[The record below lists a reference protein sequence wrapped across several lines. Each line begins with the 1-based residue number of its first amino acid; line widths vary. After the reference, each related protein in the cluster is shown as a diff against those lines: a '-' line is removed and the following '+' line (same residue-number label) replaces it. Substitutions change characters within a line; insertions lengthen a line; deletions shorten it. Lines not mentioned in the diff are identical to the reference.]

1 MSLINN
7 FYKLS
12 STFLIT
18 KFLIIFWNIYLANSF
33 ENDLL
38 ELGTYMFMI
47 SQFSVISILAEGSL
61 SYTIQHFIS
70 SEKLSKENAISKYWF
85 FSLFTRF
92 LVGLICSIVLFIIIY
107 VQFPDRV
114 LDSLILSLTL
124 LVFNVGAA
132 PNAIFISYNNINPMV
147 ISNIINVTV
156 SVIAAVLL
164 NIYFQSI
171 TAILLAFL
179 IGNTVHSIYLLFV
192 GFKDFGLCTINSDF
206 KNDFYKIF
214 IKFSLPL
221 VVASFC
227 YTFFFR
233 VDVNFL
239 ALFSTELITYLNYAL
254 ILFFIFFDVIW
265 SQFAVS
271 FTPNLIREW
280 NIDKKNRDKNIEK
293 FLILFSFFSLI
304 MVISILFLHSFGGFF
319 IELLLGSNGG
329 YYKII
334 PILNF
339 LLLSFPFLLCYSL
352 FYRVYLIK
360 NSSFKFM
367 FYSIVFLITKVIIL
381 TFFDESLIFKFSGL
395 VSSILLIL
403 VSFLLVNFTKTL
415 KVYRLK
421 LNNYLIKSVIIFLAL
436 LVYLFDSDYMIINQ
450 FKIYIIFSILVIS
463 FIFFRDKISKS
474 NFNKLFK

>member
-18 KFLIIFWNIYLANSF
+18 KFLIIFWNIYLANSY
-33 ENDLL
+33 ENDLV

-70 SEKLSKENAISKYWF
+70 SKKLTKVNAISKYWF

-92 LVGLICSIVLFIIIY
+92 LVGLICSIVLFIIVY
-107 VQFPDRV
+107 VQFPERV
-114 LDSLILSLTL
+114 LDSIILSLTL

-132 PNAIFISYNNINPMV
+132 PNAIFISFNNVNPMV
-147 ISNIINVTV
+147 ISNMLNVTI

-164 NIYFQSI
+164 NIYFESI

-179 IGNTVHSIYLLFV
+179 IGNTSHSIYLLYV
-192 GFKDFGLCTINSDF
+192 GFKDFGFCRLNSDF
-206 KNDFYKIF
+206 KNDFHKIF

-233 VDVNFL
+233 IDVNFL
-239 ALFSTELITYLNYAL
+239 VLFSTELVTYLNYAL

-280 NIDKKNRDKNIEK
+280 NIDNKNRDNNIEK
-293 FLILFSFFSLI
+293 FFILLSFFSLV

-319 IELLLGSNGG
+319 IELILGSNGG

-339 LLLSFPFLLCYSL
+339 LLLSFPFLLFYSF

-360 NSSFKFM
+360 NSSLKFM
-367 FYSIVFLITKVIIL
+367 FYSLVFLITKALIL
-381 TFFDESLIFKFSGL
+381 NFLNETYLFKFSGL

-403 VSFLLVNFTKTL
+403 VSVLFVNFTKTL
-415 KVYRLK
+415 KDYK
-421 LNNYLIKSVIIFLAL
+421 LELNKYLIKSLIIFFTL
-436 LVYLFDSDYMIINQ
+436 LIYLFDSDYVILNQ
-450 FKIYIIFSILVIS
+450 FEIYIIFLILVIS
-463 FIFFRDKISKS
+463 LIFFKDKISK
-474 NFNKLFK
+474 NNLKKLFK